1 EAAVPADFVVEV
13 AAAHAVGAQHAG
25 ALVEIGGE
33 GGEHAGITEGAEVLG
48 GVEAE
53 GGEVAERTGGGA
65 VPGGSEGL
73 GGIFDE
79 QKGMALL
86 KGGKGVPVGA
96 LAVEVDGENGLDRQP
111 GCGGKDLFDG
121 DGREVKCKGIDIGQ
135 E

>member
-79 QKGMALL
+79 EQGMVALA
-86 KGGKGVPVGA
+86 KGGEGVPVGA
-96 LAVEVDGENGLDRQP
+96 LAVEVNGEDGFDHLS
-111 GCGGKDLFDG
+111 GGRVQDLFDG
-121 DGREVKCKGIDIGQ
+121 GG
-135 E
+135 